1 MNKLLQMLLAVKM
14 FAKDIHYKAKGS
26 SFYSDH
32 LLADE
37 IGKDIDDYMDEINE
51 IYYLGRGEEAPASSD
66 ILKGALEF
74 IPEGGEIDAMFGN
87 MQNLLLDVLTHI
99 EELANNAEK
108 EDLTLGD
115 NDLLS
120 RISSYL
126 EQKNGFVWRRTK

>member
-1 MNKLLQMLLAVKM
+1 MNKLLKMLLAVKM
-14 FAKDIHYKAKGS
+14 FAKDIHYKAKGA

-66 ILKGALEF
+66 ILNGALEF
-74 IPEGGEIDAMFGN
+74 IPEGGEVDLMFGN

-99 EELANNAEK
+99 EELADNPK

>member
-14 FAKDIHYKAKGS
+14 YAKDIHYKAKGS

-51 IYYLGRGEEAPASSD
+51 IYYLGRGEEAPDSID
-66 ILKGALEF
+66 ILTGALEF
-74 IPEGGEIDAMFGN
+74 IPTGGEVDLMFDN

-99 EELANNAEK
+99 EELANNAE

-126 EQKNGFVWRRTK
+126 EQKNGFVWCRTK

>member
-1 MNKLLQMLLAVKM
+1 MNKLLKMLLAVKM
-14 FAKDIHYKAKGS
+14 FAKDIHYRAKGS

-37 IGKDIDDYMDEINE
+37 ILKDIDDFMDEINE
-51 IYYLGRGEEAPASSD
+51 VCYLGRGEEAPASRD
-66 ILKGALEF
+66 ILSGALEF
-74 IPEGGEIDAMFGN
+74 IPQSDNVDVMFGE
-87 MQNLLLDVLTHI
+87 MQNLLLDTLTHI
-99 EELANNAEK
+99 EELSNNSAQ
-108 EDLTLGD
+108 EDLTVGD